1 MTLSKTFFY
10 GLIFGLLLFSSCTTS
25 KSVAA
30 NYTSKTECIRIELDG
45 SQSLIAWGNGSNE
58 SNAIENAKRKA
69 LRDLLFLGITEGKSD
84 CISIPIILEVKAQKT
99 HENYFANFFKN
110 DSNYKDFIS
119 IKKVIKK
126 LKVSSDQSLIYG
138 IEVRV
143 LVTELRQKMIS
154 DGILKN

>member
-1 MTLSKTFFY
+1 MILNKTFIY
-10 GLIFGLLLFSSCTTS
+10 GLIFGLVLFSSCTTS
-25 KSVAA
+25 KSVAT
-30 NYTSKTECIRIELDG
+30 NYTSRTECIRIELDG

-58 SNAIENAKRKA
+58 SIAIENAKRKA

-84 CISIPIILEVKAQKT
+84 CISIPIVLEVKAQKT
-99 HENYFANFFKN
+99 YENYFANFFKN

-119 IKKVIKK
+119 IKKVLKK
-126 LKVSSDQSLIYG
+126 VKVSSDKSLIYG